1 MSLETVARQSLYRQ
15 TRARGGELRSL
26 ADRRLLSRIWRFAQR
41 HHRKLAVFLAVS
53 VVSALLTVA
62 TPLLAGRVV
71 DEITGSGT
79 TRVVVMLAVVIAVVA
94 LAEAG
99 VALVTRWLS
108 ATIGE
113 GLILDLRTAVFDHVQ
128 RMPVAFFTR
137 TRTGAL
143 VSRLGNDVLGAQR
156 AFSDTLSGV
165 VSNLVTLTLT
175 LVVMLSISWQIT
187 LLSLALMP
195 LFLIPARR
203 IGASMAR
210 LSREA
215 AIHNATMNTQMTE
228 RFSAPGATLVKL
240 FGDPGAESREFGVRA
255 GRVRDIGIRTSM
267 LQSTFMN
274 SLTLMS
280 ALALALVYGLGGA
293 LALGG
298 QLQAGS
304 IVALALLLTRLYAP
318 LTALANARVEIASAL
333 VSFERVFEV
342 LDLVPLIREAPDAVE
357 VPRRADG
364 GVAVQF
370 DDVHFSYPSADKV
383 SLASLEEVAE
393 LDDRGGDEVL
403 HGVSFTAE
411 PGQMVA
417 LVGPSGAGKSTIAAL
432 IARLYDVDGEPSD
445 RALDGEPS
453 DQAGDGE
460 PSDQTGASG
469 AVRLNGR
476 DVRDVTFASLK
487 DTVGMVTQDGHLF
500 HESIRANLQLS
511 GPPATDDALWEAL
524 RRARLADVV
533 ADMPDGLDTIVGER
547 GYRLS
552 GGQRQRLTIARL
564 LLASPQVVILD
575 EATASLDSESEAAVQ
590 QALAEALSGRT
601 SIVIAHRLSTV
612 RAADMILV
620 VEDGRIVERG
630 THQEL
635 LGRGGRYAGLHHTQ
649 FGTERR
655 NCTPRG
661 PHAAYCARNSVPAKG
676 LTSCGQWE
684 DLLSG

>member
-15 TRARGGELRSL
+15 THARSGDLHAL
-26 ADRRLLSRIWRFAQR
+26 TDRRLLRRIWRFAAR
-41 HHRKLAVFLAVS
+41 HHRRLRVFVAVS
-53 VVSALLTVA
+53 VVGAVLTVA

-71 DEITGSGT
+71 DEITGAGSA
-79 TRVVVMLAVVIAVVA
+79 RVVVLLAAVIAAVAVAEAAVA
-94 LAEAG
+94 L
-99 VALVTRWLS
+99 LTRWLS
-108 ATIGE
+108 STIGE

-143 VSRLGNDVLGAQR
+143 VSRLGNDVMGAQR

-175 LVVMLSISWQIT
+175 LAVMLSISWQIT
-187 LLSLALMP
+187 VASLAVLP

-203 IGASMAR
+203 IGSAMAR

-215 AIHNATMNTQMTE
+215 AAHNATMNTQMTE

-240 FGDPGAESREFGVRA
+240 FGDPAAESREFGLRA
-255 GRVRDIGIRTSM
+255 GRVRDIGVRTAM

-293 LALGG
+293 LAIGG
-298 QLQAGS
+298 QLQAGA
-304 IVALALLLTRLYAP
+304 IVSLALLLTRLYAP
-318 LTALANARVEIASAL
+318 LTALANARVEIATAL

-342 LDLVPLIREAPDAVE
+342 LDLVPLIRERPGAVE
-357 VPRRADG
+357 VPRDG
-364 GVAVQF
+364 DGVAVEF
-370 DDVHFSYPSADKV
+370 DNVHFSYPAADRV

-393 LDDRGGDEVL
+393 LDDRGGEEVL
-403 HGVSFTAE
+403 HGISFTAE

-432 IARLYDVDGEPSD
+432 LARLYDVDGGPAD
-445 RALDGEPS
+445 RAG
-453 DQAGDGE
+453 
-460 PSDQTGASG
+460 SG
-469 AVRLNGR
+469 AIRLNGT

-487 DTVGMVTQDGHLF
+487 ATVGMVTQDGHLF
-500 HESIRANLQLS
+500 HESIRSNLLLAAP
-511 GPPATDDALWEAL
+511 GATDDEIWEAL
-524 RRARLADVV
+524 RRARLDDVV
-533 ADMPDGLDTIVGER
+533 AAMPDGLDTVVGER

-552 GGQRQRLTIARL
+552 GGQRQRLTIARV
-564 LLASPQVVILD
+564 LLAAPQVVILD

-590 QALAEALSGRT
+590 QALAEALAGRT
-601 SIVIAHRLSTV
+601 SLVIAHRLSTV
-612 RAADMILV
+612 RAADVILV

-630 THQEL
+630 SHDDL
-635 LGRGGRYAGLHHTQ
+635 LARGGRYADLYRTQ
-649 FGTERR
+649 FGRAARR
-655 NCTPRG
+655 NG
-661 PHAAYCARNSVPAKG
+661 PHAGFCAGSASSAG
-676 LTSCGQWE
+676 ELTACPQWE
-684 DLLSG
+684 DVLSG

>member
-1 MSLETVARQSLYRQ
+1 MSLETVARQTLYRQ
-15 TRARGGELRSL
+15 TRARGGDLRSVL
-26 ADRRLLSRIWRFAQR
+26 DRRLMRRIWRFAAR
-41 HHRKLAVFLAVS
+41 HHRRLAVFLAVS
-53 VVSALLTVA
+53 VVGAMLTVT
-62 TPLLAGRVV
+62 TPLLAGRVI
-71 DEITGSGT
+71 DEITGAGRT
-79 TRVVVMLAVVIAVVA
+79 GVVVALAVVIAVVA
-94 LAEAG
+94 LAEA
-99 VALVTRWLS
+99 ALSLTTRWLS
-108 ATIGE
+108 STIGE

-175 LVVMLSISWQIT
+175 LAVMLSISWQIT

-203 IGASMAR
+203 IGSAMAS

-215 AIHNATMNTQMTE
+215 SVHNATMNTQMTE

-240 FGDPGAESREFGVRA
+240 FGDPATESREFRTRA
-255 GRVRDIGIRTSM
+255 ARVRDIGVRTSM

-298 QLQAGS
+298 HLQAGA
-304 IVALALLLTRLYAP
+304 IVSLALLLTRLYAP

-342 LDLVPLIREAPDAVE
+342 LDLVPLIRECPDAVAIPAGPVRVE
-357 VPRRADG
+357 
-364 GVAVQF
+364 F
-370 DDVHFSYPSADKV
+370 DDVRFAYPSADKV

-393 LDDRGGDEVL
+393 LSDADVRGGEEVL
-403 HGVSFTAE
+403 HGISFTAE

-432 IARLYDVDGEPSD
+432 LARLYDAGGAPEDDG
-445 RALDGEPS
+445 G
-453 DQAGDGE
+453 G
-460 PSDQTGASG
+460 
-469 AVRLNGR
+469 VRLNGL
-476 DVRDVTFASLK
+476 DVRDATFASLK
-487 DTVGMVTQDGHLF
+487 ETVGMVTQDGHLF
-500 HESIRANLQLS
+500 HESIRSNLTLAAP
-511 GPPATDDALWEAL
+511 GATDDELWEAL
-524 RRARLADVV
+524 ERARLGDVV
-533 ADMPDGLDTIVGER
+533 AAMPDGLDTIVGER

-564 LLASPQVVILD
+564 LLAAPRVVVLD

-590 QALAEALSGRT
+590 EALAEALAGRT
-601 SIVIAHRLSTV
+601 SLVIAHRLSTV
-612 RAADMILV
+612 RAADVILV

-630 THQEL
+630 THTEL
-635 LGRGGRYAGLHHTQ
+635 LARGGRYAQLYRTQ
-649 FGTERR
+649 FGTTDRR
-655 NCTPRG
+655 GCAPHG
-661 PHAAYCARNSVPAKG
+661 PHAQMCCAQTRVDDELSVCA
-676 LTSCGQWE
+676 QWE
-684 DLLSG
+684 DLLSE